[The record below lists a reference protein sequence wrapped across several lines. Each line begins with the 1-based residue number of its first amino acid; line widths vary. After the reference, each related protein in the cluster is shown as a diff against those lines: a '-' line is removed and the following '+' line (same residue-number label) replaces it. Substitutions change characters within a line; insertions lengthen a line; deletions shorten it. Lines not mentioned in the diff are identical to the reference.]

1 MERVSLK
8 VKFAVLIAAL
18 IAASMAVNLFWT
30 SQNARAQMEDQLR
43 EKGEVLSQQMN
54 CVWEFMVSNQ
64 ERFEQ
69 ISYTDEG
76 IYQGLHC
83 AIVGRS
89 IGALFTSQTDYTTRF
104 VNFNPRN
111 SADEPDEFEAE
122 ALQGFIDGKGGER
135 YQIVEQDGREVFRYM
150 TPMRIDKNCLECHG
164 QPKGEID
171 VTGFPKEG
179 WSLGDVGGAISIT
192 MPLDVYAQAEQQS
205 IQQDVLFFGIMLVLC
220 LLVIFG
226 ALGSLVTRPL
236 RKIQDGVSAMQS
248 GDLAVQVEPI
258 QSSREIN
265 ALVRDFNSMASE
277 LSKSYSTLESQVADR
292 TAALAKANEELKVKQ
307 TELEAANAFLSDEN
321 RFKSEFLAMMSH
333 ELRTP
338 LTSIIAFTELLRRD
352 RGELDPEEEQVVSEI
367 ETNSRVLLMMIND
380 ILEMSRLDAG
390 RMGTSMEVV
399 DMADVV
405 GMVESVIR
413 PLAQK
418 KGVSFAV
425 DAAPD
430 IPLTQADFE
439 KLRHVLENLCN
450 NAVKFTDPG
459 GSVSMDADCVTDAD
473 GRKSIRVRVSDTGI
487 GIDPADHERV
497 FQKFFQVDSSL
508 SRRHGGTGLG
518 LALAKEYVELHG
530 GTIELESRAGEGSVF
545 TVTIPVQDI

>member
-76 IYQGLHC
+76 VYQGLHC

-150 TPMRIDKNCLECHG
+150 TPMRIEKNCLECHG

-192 MPLDVYAQAEQQS
+192 MPLDVYAQAEKQS
-205 IQQDVLFFGIMLVLC
+205 IQQDALFFGIMLVLC

-236 RKIQDGVSAMQS
+236 RKIRDGVSAMQS

-390 RMGTSMEVV
+390 RMVTSMEVV

>member
-1 MERVSLK
+1 
-8 VKFAVLIAAL
+8 
-18 IAASMAVNLFWT
+18 
-30 SQNARAQMEDQLR
+30 
-43 EKGEVLSQQMN
+43 
-54 CVWEFMVSNQ
+54 
-64 ERFEQ
+64 
-69 ISYTDEG
+69 
-76 IYQGLHC
+76 
-83 AIVGRS
+83 
-89 IGALFTSQTDYTTRF
+89 
-104 VNFNPRN
+104 
-111 SADEPDEFEAE
+111 
-122 ALQGFIDGKGGER
+122 
-135 YQIVEQDGREVFRYM
+135 
-150 TPMRIDKNCLECHG
+150 
-164 QPKGEID
+164 
-171 VTGFPKEG
+171 
-179 WSLGDVGGAISIT
+179 
-192 MPLDVYAQAEQQS
+192 
-205 IQQDVLFFGIMLVLC
+205 
-220 LLVIFG
+220 
-226 ALGSLVTRPL
+226 
-236 RKIQDGVSAMQS
+236 MQS

>member
-205 IQQDVLFFGIMLVLC
+205 IQQDALFFGIMLVLC

-390 RMGTSMEVV
+390 RMVTSMEVV

-487 GIDPADHERV
+487 GIDPADHERA